1 MAALRTGSALAALA
15 ALSGAHAQVSCSL
28 TPLWPLPSAT
38 AARSLARRPSCPPRA
53 ELTLRPCTLHSHGHS
68 CRSPQICNS
77 RDPDSGGVLVPALG
91 FGEEV
96 TCECDVTLGTI
107 ETDKEKCAKD
117 YRGNYLD
124 PRVLWME
131 CWSIN
136 TTAACGTAQPDK
148 NKKIF
153 SCKWD
158 GAEDKCVP
166 SLDQQWGCMCKEF
179 SGELKDWTENLNST
193 EISDYYNALPDKA
206 DTEECTPAEN
216 DPQTGLAVVYCFLLL
231 WSFSGV
237 GIIADVF
244 MEAIAV
250 ITSSSTL
257 VETTDKAGEKQ
268 QLEIMTWNATV
279 ANLTLMALGSSAPE
293 ILLSVIE
300 IVSGKF
306 YSGALGPS
314 TIVGSAAFNMLV
326 ILGICVMCI
335 PAENAETGETGT
347 RKIADMNVFAITA
360 FSSVFAYVWLLV
372 ILMMVTP
379 NVVDLWEALLT
390 FIFFPVLVGLA
401 YMADAGYFSRR
412 NQVVPES
419 SVSGIKQDGQS
430 VGTFR
435 PNEVKSLLKA
445 QGTRGVLS
453 TDVEQLAQAAYYKA
467 KPKTRAD
474 YRIEAT
480 RELTG
485 SKPRV
490 PEILGDG
497 EGKSRRSWVGWQS
510 TDIKVAEG
518 EEFAECIVERSGN
531 LSYPVTFKVESASG
545 TAAGSPAVSQT
556 LTLKAD
562 EDTVACKIPIK
573 SGDTADK
580 QEHFV
585 VTISDPSEKE
595 VEIEKSR
602 TECAITVVDDTTPAA
617 LSMAETEEEGMAAS
631 YKCYESD
638 GRVLVKVVRTG
649 ACKSAVSCQYA
660 TKEGT
665 ATANMDYKETSG
677 TLEFG
682 PGETSK
688 FIDIEIIDDDQ
699 YETDEDF
706 TVTISDP
713 VGCTLGGIKTATVT
727 IVNDDEMT
735 QVVERVANLLK
746 INMDK
751 YKVGSASYS
760 QQFKDA
766 VEMPEGGIGSYIAH
780 FLNLPFKVIFAIC
793 PPPGICGGWLCF
805 SISLVLIGVTTAVIG
820 DLAALFG
827 CAVGMKDAVTAI
839 TFVALGTSLPDT
851 FASKAAAIGDKT
863 ADSSVGNVTGSN
875 SVNVFLGLG
884 LPWLMAAAFWMSSG
898 SKDDWIFYL
907 EQLPDSMLTQAQY
920 ADILKMPCADASG
933 CFVVPAGDLGY
944 SVIIF
949 GISAVLCLG
958 GMVLR
963 RQLYG
968 YELGGKASTP
978 FGVFFILLWFWYV
991 VMSTMKSYAII

>member
-1 MAALRTGSALAALA
+1 MLIVAF
-15 ALSGAHAQVSCSL
+15 
-28 TPLWPLPSAT
+28 
-38 AARSLARRPSCPPRA
+38 
-53 ELTLRPCTLHSHGHS
+53 GH
-68 CRSPQICNS
+68 
-77 RDPDSGGVLVPALG
+77 
-91 FGEEV
+91 GEELSCACAEID
-96 TCECDVTLGTI
+96 T
-107 ETDKEKCAKD
+107 KKCPKD
-117 YRGNYLD
+117 YLGNYLD
-124 PRVLWME
+124 PRVQWKE
-131 CWSIN
+131 CAGLGADEATCESTN
-136 TTAACGTAQPDK
+136 PDA
-148 NKKIF
+148 NKKITR
-153 SCKWD
+153 CKWVPD
-158 GAEDKCVP
+158 PNVGCTAAGAHPTAALAAACTAAAAVP
-166 SLDQQWGCMCKEF
+166 DSKHQCQPFLDQKWGCMCKEF
-179 SGELKDWTENLNST
+179 VSMRDWATTENLQVPVVPAT
-193 EISDYYNALPDKA
+193 DPVTYVMPATVPALAAEDL
-206 DTEECTPAEN
+206 ESCEPAEN
-216 DPQTGLAVVYCFLLL
+216 DPQYGLAVVYCFLLL

-257 VETTDKAGEKQ
+257 VEKEDPKSGDKQ
-268 QLEIMTWNATV
+268 QIEIMTWNATV

-300 IVSGKF
+300 IVTGRF

-335 PAENAETGETGT
+335 PEANEATGETGT

-360 FSSVFAYVWLLV
+360 VSSVFAYFWLLV
-372 ILMMVTP
+372 ILMMITP
-379 NVVDLWEALLT
+379 NVVDLWESLLT
-390 FIFFPVLVGLA
+390 FLFFPILVILA
-401 YMADAGYFSRR
+401 WMADAGYFSKR
-412 NQVVPES
+412 NKVTPES
-419 SVSGIKQDGQS
+419 NVTGIKADGES
-430 VGTFR
+430 IGTFR

-445 QGTRGVLS
+445 EGHRDVLT
-453 TDVEQLAQAAYYKA
+453 TDPEELEKLAEAAYYKS

-485 SKPRV
+485 SKPRG
-490 PEILGDG
+490 PEVLLGDG
-497 EGKSRRSWVGWQS
+497 DGKARRSWIGWQCTS
-510 TDIKVAEG
+510 IKVAEQ
-518 EEFAECIVERSGN
+518 EDFAEVIVERSGN
-531 LSYPVTFKVESASG
+531 NTYDVTFKVETQSG
-545 TAAGSPAVSQT
+545 TATAGEDFHQVVEQ
-556 LTLKAD
+556 LTLKAG
-562 EDTVACKIPIK
+562 EDTVSCKIPIK
-573 SGDTADK
+573 SDNEQEKD
-580 QEHFV
+580 EHFTV
-585 VTISDPSEKE
+585 KISEPSEKD
-595 VEIEKSR
+595 VEIEAAR
-602 TECAITVVDDTTPAA
+602 TDCQITIVDDSTPSV
-617 LSMAETEEEGMAAS
+617 LMMSETEEEGLTAS

-638 GRVLVKVVRTG
+638 GRVLVKVERSG
-649 ACKSAVSCQYA
+649 GSGSAVSCQYS

-665 ATANMDYKETSG
+665 ATANLDYKETSG

-682 PGETSK
+682 PGETCK

-706 TVTISDP
+706 TVSISDP
-713 VGCTLGGIKTATVT
+713 VGAELGGIKTATVT

-735 QVVERVANLLK
+735 DVVERVSNLLK

-766 VEMPEGGIGSYIAH
+766 VETPDGLGDKVSH

-805 SISLVLIGVTTAVIG
+805 GISLALIGVTTAVIG

-884 LPWLMAAAFWMSSG
+884 LPWLMASVYWMVGDAASSPD
-898 SKDDWIFYL
+898 SKYDPANSAWTFAESDQTMTDGKYDLEFVSWNDYL
-907 EQLPDSMLTQAQY
+907 LKLPDASLSPAQY
-920 ADILKMPCADASG
+920 SDIMAMSCASAGG
-933 CFVVPAGDLGY
+933 CFVVPAGDLGF

-949 GISAVLCLG
+949 GICAVMCLG

-963 RQLYG
+963 RVLYG
-968 YELGGKASTP
+968 YELGGKAAKP
-978 FGVFFILLWFWYV
+978 FGFFFIALWFFYV
-991 VMSTMKSYAII
+991 VMSTMKTYAVF